1 MTFAYSVFKERN
13 VANVKTE
20 RVFKLSPMNDM
31 VMMSRKRT
39 TFNAH
44 MFQGDKQLH
53 AIQDA
58 GLWYLAYKSSDG
70 TGAGNLPEPLK
81 QRWTSFN
88 QLLKFIIPY
97 FESRGVKVDEIV
109 A

>member
-1 MTFAYSVFKERN
+1 MYKYSVIKEKN
-13 VANVKTE
+13 IANVKTE
-20 RVFKLSPMNDM
+20 RIFKLSPISEM
-31 VMMSRKRT
+31 VLMSRKRS

-81 QRWTSFN
+81 QRWTNFN
-88 QLLKFIIPY
+88 QLLKFLISY
-97 FESRGVKVDEIV
+97 FEARGVKVDEIV
-109 A
+109 S

>member
-1 MTFAYSVFKERN
+1 MAPYSVIKEKN

-20 RVFKLSPMNDM
+20 RIFKLSAIAET
-31 VMMSRKRT
+31 VLMSRKRT

-53 AIQDA
+53 AIQEA
-58 GLWYLAYKSSDG
+58 GLWRLQYKSSDG
-70 TGAGNLPEPLK
+70 SGAGNLPEPLK
-81 QRWTSFN
+81 QKWTNFN
-88 QLLKFIIPY
+88 QLIKFLIPY
-97 FESRGVKVDEIV
+97 FESRGVKVDEII

>member
-1 MTFAYSVFKERN
+1 MAYAYSVQKMKN
-13 VANVKTE
+13 VTNVSTD
-20 RVFKLSPMNDM
+20 RVFKLAPISES
-31 VMMSRKRT
+31 VLMSRKRT

-58 GLWYLAYKSSDG
+58 GLWYLQYKSSDG
-70 TGAGNLPEPLK
+70 TGAGNVPEPLK

-88 QLLKFIIPY
+88 QLLRFLVPY
-97 FESRGVKVDEIV
+97 FEGRGVKIEEVI